1 MTHWQAT
8 EGTVQ
13 VGEGDKAIKDYVT
26 AEMAEA
32 LTHYLQAAQVLPPW
46 ADARKIE
53 RAEKLFMDHGAL
65 SCILLFCASLPEC
78 YVVPDLSSVLHTT
91 GQLEQNT
98 EYRIR
103 STAAMIFPVMLHG
116 GLSTTP

>member
-13 VGEGDKAIKDYVT
+13 VGEGDKAIKGYVT

-65 SCILLFCASLPEC
+65 SEVAPEKW
-78 YVVPDLSSVLHTT
+78 SS
-91 GQLEQNT
+91 
-98 EYRIR
+98 
-103 STAAMIFPVMLHG
+103 
-116 GLSTTP
+116 